1 MRRWLAVAI
10 MLGGALGACAHGPGR
25 DSGPAADARP
35 EAVRPAGVELAAQ
48 RLLARHVARLQPLAR
63 ELNHAYWRA
72 ARSGRA
78 ADYERVAGLETRIRQ
93 LHADA
98 GVLRRLR
105 ALLADAGLRDAQ
117 LRRQLELLVAL
128 FRENQLPAEQIGRLV
143 RAGLALERAYA
154 AHRFTLAGQPI
165 AANGLY
171 AVLAHGDDAGRRRAA
186 WEALQARGA
195 ALRDQ
200 LLAVVRQRNRAAREL
215 GFADYR
221 RMRLEFDEIDPDWLR
236 GLVGELDERSRGLQ
250 AALMRRLRARLARR
264 WDIQPEAVAPWHFA
278 DPEFQRPPTG
288 DGLRLTPVF
297 GQRSP
302 VELALAT
309 ARRLGFDPAPVL
321 EGSDL
326 EERPGKNPYAFCLAL
341 DRLGDVRLLA
351 NVRPGVQWTAT
362 MLHELGHGL
371 FHAGVAPHLPWLLR
385 QPAHP
390 VVSEAVAVLL
400 GRLVRRPLWL
410 KRLLGLG
417 EQRLRLAVPVLGLR
431 QRRARLVYL
440 RHALVLVHFEREL
453 YRDPDQDLDALWW
466 RLKQRYQGIARP
478 AGHRGAGWAGQAY
491 LVLAPASAHQGLLG
505 HLLASQLERHLAAE
519 FGGWPWLEAEV
530 GAHLRRILFA
540 PGASQRWD
548 VLWRQRIGRA
558 PGPDAFLEQLALDR
572 PAVEAGPGA
581 RRDPGPP
588 AGKPEAYRGPRS
600 TGGRKDAS

>member
-10 MLGGALGACAHGPGR
+10 LLGGALGGCAHGPEGEAE
-25 DSGPAADARP
+25 PAAGARP
-35 EAVRPAGVELAAQ
+35 EAVRPAGAERAAQ
-48 RLLARHVARLQPLAR
+48 RLVARHVVRLQPLAR
-63 ELNHAYWRA
+63 ELNHAYWSA

-78 ADYERVAGLETRIRQ
+78 ADYERVAGLEIRIRR

-98 GVLRRLR
+98 DVLRRLR
-105 ALLADAGLRDAQ
+105 ALLADEGLRDTE

-128 FRENQLPAEQIGRLV
+128 FRENQLPAEQIAHLV

-154 AHRFTLAGQPI
+154 AHRFTLDGQPI

-171 AVLAHGDDAGRRRAA
+171 AVLAHSDDPERRRAA
-186 WEALQARGA
+186 WEALQARGG
-195 ALRDQ
+195 ALRAQ
-200 LLAVVRQRNRAAREL
+200 LLAVVRQRNRAARGL
-215 GFADYR
+215 GFTDYR
-221 RMRLEFDEIDPDWLR
+221 RMRLELDEIDPDWLR
-236 GLVGELDERSRGLQ
+236 ELVAELDQRSRGLQ
-250 AALMRRLRARLARR
+250 AALMRRLRVRLARR
-264 WDIQPEAVAPWHFA
+264 WDIQPEAVAPWHFE

-288 DGLRLTPVF
+288 DGLRLDPVF

-302 VELALAT
+302 VALAVGT

-326 EERPGKNPYAFCLAL
+326 EERPGKTPYAFCLAL

-371 FHAGVAPHLPWLLR
+371 FHAGVDPRLPWLLR

-390 VVSEAVAVLL
+390 VVSEAVAVVL
-400 GRLVRRPLWL
+400 GRLVRQPVWL

-417 EQRLRLAVPVLGLR
+417 EQRLRLAAPVLELR
-431 QRRARLVYL
+431 RRRARLVYL
-440 RHALVLVHFEREL
+440 RHALVLVHFERGL

-466 RLKQRYQGIARP
+466 RLKERYQGIARP
-478 AGHRGAGWAGQAY
+478 AGHRGAGWAGQAH

-519 FGGWPWLEAEV
+519 FGAWPRLGPEV
-530 GAHLRRILFA
+530 GDHLRRTLFA
-540 PGASQRWD
+540 PGASLRWD
-548 VLWRQRIGRA
+548 ALWHRRIGRA
-558 PGPDAFLEQLALDR
+558 PGPEAFLEQLALDR
-572 PAVEAGPGA
+572 PAAAAGSG
-581 RRDPGPP
+581 
-588 AGKPEAYRGPRS
+588 
-600 TGGRKDAS
+600 GGRKDAS

>member
-1 MRRWLAVAI
+1 MWRWLAVAI
-10 MLGGALGACAHGPGR
+10 LLGGTLGACAHGPGR
-25 DSGPAADARP
+25 GADPAAGAGPAA
-35 EAVRPAGVELAAQ
+35 VRPVAAELAAQ

-78 ADYERVAGLETRIRQ
+78 ADYERVAGLEIRIRQ

-105 ALLADAGLRDAQ
+105 ALLADNSLRDAG
-117 LRRQLELLVAL
+117 LRRQLELLLAL
-128 FRENQLPAEQIGRLV
+128 FRENQLPAEQIARLV
-143 RAGLALERAYA
+143 RAGLALERTYA

-171 AVLAHGDDAGRRRAA
+171 AVLAHCDDPERRRSA
-186 WEALQARGA
+186 WRALQARGS

-200 LLAVVRQRNRAAREL
+200 LLALVRERNRAAREL

-221 RMRLEFDEIDPDWLR
+221 RMRLQLDEIDPDWLS
-236 GLVGELDERSRGLQ
+236 GLVAELAERSRGLH
-250 AALMRRLRARLARR
+250 AALMHRLRARLARR

-288 DGLRLTPVF
+288 DGLRLDPVF

-302 VELALAT
+302 VELAVAT
-309 ARRLGFDPAPVL
+309 VRLLGFDPAPVL

-326 EERPGKNPYAFCLAL
+326 EERPGKTPYAFCLAL

-371 FHAGVAPHLPWLLR
+371 FHTGVAPHLPWLLR

-390 VVSEAVAVLL
+390 VLSEAVAVVL

-410 KRLLGLG
+410 KRLLGLS
-417 EQRLRLAVPVLGLR
+417 EQRLRLAAPVLGLR
-431 QRRARLVYL
+431 RRRARLVYL

-466 RLKQRYQGIARP
+466 QLKQRYQGIARP
-478 AGHRGAGWAGQAY
+478 AGQRSAGWAGQAH

-505 HLLASQLERHLAAE
+505 HLLASQLERHLTAE
-519 FGGWPWLEAEV
+519 LGGWPRLGPEV

-548 VLWRQRIGRA
+548 ALWRQRIGRA
-558 PGPDAFLEQLALDR
+558 PGPDAFLEQLALER
-572 PAVEAGPGA
+572 PAAEAGPGA
-581 RRDPGPP
+581 RPDPIPP
-588 AGKPEAYRGPRS
+588 AGGPEADRGPRHS
-600 TGGRKDAS
+600 DGRKDAP